1 MPAAAISACAV
12 PPPSGAGL
20 AAPAAR
26 QAEQA
31 AEAAAAIV
39 SAVKLHGRTVFR
51 IAYLV
56 LRDPAEAEEV
66 AQETFL
72 RAWRQGLRWGQVKRP
87 DAWLARVA
95 WRLAL
100 DHSRHRHG
108 AAAAAPLAYEPAAA
122 GADAER
128 QAAARQR
135 LSRVEALIAALPR
148 RLREPLLLSSLE
160 ELNSRQIAAALGIPA
175 ASVRSRLQRAR
186 RLLRQ
191 RLGELP

>member
-1 MPAAAISACAV
+1 MDAAAISACAV

-26 QAEQA
+26 QSEQA
-31 AEAAAAIV
+31 AEAAAAI

-56 LRDPAEAEEV
+56 LRDPTEAEEV

-100 DHSRHRHG
+100 DRSRHRHG
-108 AAAAAPLAYEPAAA
+108 TAAAAPLAYEPAAA

-135 LSRVEALIAALPR
+135 LGRVEALIAALPR